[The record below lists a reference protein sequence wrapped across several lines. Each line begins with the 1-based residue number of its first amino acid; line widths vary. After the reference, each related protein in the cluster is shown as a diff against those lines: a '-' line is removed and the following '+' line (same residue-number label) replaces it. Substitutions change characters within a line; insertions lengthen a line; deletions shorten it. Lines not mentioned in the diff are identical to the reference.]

1 MDWRFSPKSQF
12 SLLARLALFC
22 NVPLPPFWFRNPNL
36 SLMVYE
42 RCKTVKSLYFH
53 FRRVILLNWTAR
65 GLKVLADIFYAFC
78 RASSFFY
85 RCGTAAF
92 SALESLAI
100 LYLFILYLKV
110 SLTRQSLFNS
120 TLRQSEIQAHVI
132 LLSCFASSCVW
143 RVMCQSIEF
152 GLEILVFLIGFP
164 KLASF
169 NLSLSLHLCAFRVS
183 IFLN

>member
-1 MDWRFSPKSQF
+1 
-12 SLLARLALFC
+12 
-22 NVPLPPFWFRNPNL
+22 
-36 SLMVYE
+36 MVYE
-42 RCKTVKSLYFH
+42 RCKSVKSLYFH
-53 FRRVILLNWTAR
+53 FTRVILLNWTAR

-78 RASSFFY
+78 HASSFFY

-110 SLTRQSLFNS
+110 SLTRKSLFKPMS
-120 TLRQSEIQAHVI
+120 FYCLVLLLPMSGVWRARLSR
-132 LLSCFASSCVW
+132 LLSK
-143 RVMCQSIEF
+143 
-152 GLEILVFLIGFP
+152 LVFLIGFP

-183 IFLN
+183 ILPNWKVDWLYIVGQIIIFSFRSTCGV